1 MSVTGKTFK
10 LTTEKFNEY
19 LGRYSTIAEAF
30 VDCNPTNLPFKVLA
44 CDEGGNILA
53 IEIPGGKVLRAD
65 DGGELSEYWCIFL
78 DTAYKTDMPGF
89 HLIEADPVVAPSE
102 EESGYYVLTVN
113 KDSKAVLG
121 PLTSKDAYEFA
132 ERQALNAVPEVVVQ
146 VLKIEAT
153 ASVEVKF
160 K

>member
-1 MSVTGKTFK
+1 MSITGKTFK
-10 LTTEKFNEY
+10 VSTEKFNEY
-19 LGRYSTIAEAF
+19 LGRYSKIAEVF
-30 VDCNPTNLPFKVLA
+30 VDCNPTNLPFKVLDS
-44 CDEGGNILA
+44 DEGGNILA
-53 IEIPGGKVLRAD
+53 IEIPGGKVLRAYE
-65 DGGELSEYWCIFL
+65 GELSDYWCIFL
-78 DTAYKTDMPGF
+78 DTAYNSAIPGF
-89 HLIEADPVVAPSE
+89 HLIETDPVVAPSE
-102 EESGYYVLTVN
+102 EETGYYVLTVN
-113 KDSKAVLG
+113 KDSKAILG

>member
-10 LTTEKFNEY
+10 LTDEKFKEY
-19 LGRYSTIAEAF
+19 LGRYSTIAEVF
-30 VDCNPTNLPFKVLA
+30 VECNPTNLPFKVLA

-65 DGGELSEYWCIFL
+65 EDELSEYWCIFL
-78 DTAYKTDMPGF
+78 DTAYNRDMPGF
-89 HLIEADPVVAPSE
+89 HLVEADPVVAPSE
-102 EESGYYVLTVN
+102 EETGYYVLTIN
-113 KDSKAVLG
+113 KDSKAILG